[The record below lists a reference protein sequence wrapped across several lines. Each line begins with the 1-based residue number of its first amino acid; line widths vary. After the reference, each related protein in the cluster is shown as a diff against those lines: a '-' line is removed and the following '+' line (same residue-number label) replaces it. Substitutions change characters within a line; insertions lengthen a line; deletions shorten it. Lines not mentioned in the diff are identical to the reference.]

1 MADQKPDRHD
11 EHKALLEKSKQQQA
25 QKKALE
31 REQKQHAL
39 DRVISDHWGGDP
51 AAAGAAQGAQ
61 TPEPGNQ
68 GGGMPASDARVKDLK
83 NFDGAGLLYVSTD
96 SQLMQAIQTLAQQK
110 VGLVLVC
117 DPEGGLAGVLS
128 ERDVIRV
135 IAGHGAAVLD
145 MTIDSFITTDVATC
159 GSNDRVADVAALMS
173 ERRIRHLP
181 IVDAGILKGMISASD
196 IVTFLAK
203 SRSA

>member
-1 MADQKPDRHD
+1 
-11 EHKALLEKSKQQQA
+11 
-25 QKKALE
+25 
-31 REQKQHAL
+31 
-39 DRVISDHWGGDP
+39 
-51 AAAGAAQGAQ
+51 
-61 TPEPGNQ
+61 
-68 GGGMPASDARVKDLK
+68 
-83 NFDGAGLLYVSTD
+83 
-96 SQLMQAIQTLAQQK
+96 
-110 VGLVLVC
+110 
-117 DPEGGLAGVLS
+117 
-128 ERDVIRV
+128 
-135 IAGHGAAVLD
+135 